1 MSVVAVFFC
10 FASGKDAVADLPAD
24 VMEGARNLKSVG
36 LHGSK
41 GLPERQVHEK
51 KRSGFEGRKK
61 DHAILAWS

>member
-1 MSVVAVFFC
+1 
-10 FASGKDAVADLPAD
+10 
-24 VMEGARNLKSVG
+24 MELKSVG

-61 DHAILAWS
+61 TTQYWRGFRMNYFLLVSPKR